1 MTAVSDVASSAVAA
15 PTRASGRPRLPGLL
29 SLSLLGVPLTA
40 LSLPLVVMIPEHYA
54 TVLGLPLAVIGLIFT
69 GVRVFDIVVDP
80 LLGAAMDRT
89 RTRWGRYRPWLVLGA
104 PALMLA
110 VYLLFMAKPGVGPL
124 YLLVTLTASFLGW
137 SVLSLAQLALASGL
151 AAGYDERSRVYAWLQ
166 FASLLGILTVMGFP
180 IISAKLGGT
189 GLPPTQLMGWI
200 IIVLTAPAVALAAW
214 RVPETPLVAQRH
226 IVGIRAYLAVVGRK
240 AVFRIAAIDLLF
252 GLGFGTASAM
262 LVFFVTAAKGLERS
276 AVGVVLIAQVV
287 TAMITVPAV
296 AWLAR
301 RLDKHFVLGIS
312 GLLAA
317 IVSVAFIFL
326 PDHNLPAMALGMMG
340 WGLSFGAFNLLPRAM
355 MADAGDE
362 LRLESGSDQTAV
374 LYALLISSW
383 KLGGALAVGLAFA
396 ALALV
401 GYKPALLGAN
411 TPQAITGLEMVFAGP
426 SAALFLLGAWL
437 ALTYPLTREK
447 HAAIRLELDAR
458 DAASGGPA

>member
-1 MTAVSDVASSAVAA
+1 MTSPPVVARPSALAKGD
-15 PTRASGRPRLPGLL
+15 RKLPGLL
-29 SLSLLGVPLTA
+29 SLSLMGVPLTA

-69 GVRVFDIVVDP
+69 SVRIFDIIIDP

-89 RTRWGRYRPWLVLGA
+89 RSRWGRYRPWLIFGA

-124 YLLVTLTASFLGW
+124 YLLLTLTAAFLGW
-137 SVLSLAQLALASGL
+137 SILSLAQLAMASGL
-151 AAGYDERSRVYAWLQ
+151 AASYDERSRVYAWLQ

-180 IISAKLGGT
+180 ILLARLGET
-189 GLPPTQLMGWI
+189 ALEPTQLMGWI
-200 IIVLTAPAVALAAW
+200 IILLMAPAVALAVW
-214 RVPETPLVAQRH
+214 RVPEAAGMAQRH
-226 IVGIRAYLAVVGRK
+226 IVGLKEYLAVVGRK

-262 LVFFVTAAKGLERS
+262 LVFFVTAAKGLDRS
-276 AVGVVLIAQVV
+276 AIGVVLIAQVI

-301 RLDKHFVLGIS
+301 RFDKHFVLGIS

-317 IVSVAFIFL
+317 AVSIAFVFT
-326 PDHNLPAMALGMMG
+326 PDHNLLAVSLGMMG

-355 MADAGDE
+355 MADAADE
-362 LRLESGSDQTAV
+362 LRLDSGSDQTGV

-383 KLGGALAVGLAFA
+383 KLGGAQAVGLSFA
-396 ALALV
+396 ALSLV
-401 GYKPALLGAN
+401 GYKPALMAAN
-411 TPQAITGLEMVFAGP
+411 TPEAISGLELVFAGP
-426 SAALFLLGAWL
+426 SAVLFLLGAWL
-437 ALTYPLTREK
+437 AFTYPLTREK
-447 HAAIRLELDAR
+447 HAAVRAALDVR
-458 DAASGGPA
+458 DAEAESAT

>member
-1 MTAVSDVASSAVAA
+1 MTETTATGSPATA
-15 PTRASGRPRLPGLL
+15 PAKGKPKGLL
-29 SLSLLGVPLTA
+29 ALSLMGIPLTA

-54 TVLGLPLAVIGLIFT
+54 TVLGLPLAVVGLIFT
-69 GVRVFDIVVDP
+69 SVRIFDIVVDP

-89 RTRWGRYRPWLVLGA
+89 RSRWGRYRPWLIFGA

-110 VYLLFMAKPGVGPL
+110 VYLLFMAKPGVGPI
-124 YLLVTLTASFLGW
+124 YLLLTLTAAFLGW
-137 SVLSLAQLALASGL
+137 SILSLAQLALASGL
-151 AAGYDERSRVYAWLQ
+151 AGSYDDRSRVYAWLQ

-180 IISAKLGGT
+180 LLLKSIGDT
-189 GLPPTQLMGWI
+189 GMAPTQVMGWI
-200 IIVLTAPAVALAAW
+200 IIILMAPAVALAAW
-214 RVPETPLVAQRH
+214 RVPEAALVAQKH
-226 IVGIRAYLAVVGRK
+226 IVSLKEYLAVVRRK

-262 LVFFVTAAKGLERS
+262 LVFFVTAAKGLDRS

-301 RLDKHFVLGIS
+301 KLDKHIALGIS

-317 IVSVAFIFL
+317 IVSVAFVFV
-326 PDHNLPAMALGMMG
+326 PDGSLLAVSLGMMG

-362 LRLESGSDQTAV
+362 LRLESGSDQTGV
-374 LYALLISSW
+374 LFALLISSW
-383 KLGGALAVGLAFA
+383 KLGGALAVGLSFV

-401 GYKPALLGAN
+401 GYKPALMMNN
-411 TPQAITGLEMVFAGP
+411 TPEAISGLELVFAGP
-426 SAALFLLGAWL
+426 SALLFLLGAWL
-437 ALTYPLTREK
+437 AFTYPLTRDR
-447 HAAIRLELDAR
+447 HAVIRAELDAR
-458 DAASGGPA
+458 DARSEVVA

>member
-1 MTAVSDVASSAVAA
+1 MTALSVGARSKAHAKVH
-15 PTRASGRPRLPGLL
+15 RKLPGLL

-69 GVRVFDIVVDP
+69 SVRVFDIVVDP

-110 VYLLFMAKPGVGPL
+110 VYMLFMAKPGVGPL
-124 YLLVTLTASFLGW
+124 YLLATLTASFLGW
-137 SVLSLAQLALASGL
+137 SILSLAQLALASGL
-151 AAGYDERSRVYAWLQ
+151 AAGYDERSRVYAWVQ

-180 IISAKLGGT
+180 ILSAKLGET
-189 GLPPTQLMGWI
+189 SLTPTQLMGWI
-200 IIVLTAPAVALAAW
+200 IIVLMAPAVALAAW
-214 RVPETPLVAQRH
+214 RVPEAAAVAQRH
-226 IVGIRAYLAVVGRK
+226 IVGVKEYLSVVGRQ

-262 LVFFVTAAKGLERS
+262 LVFFVTAAKGLDRS
-276 AVGVVLIAQVV
+276 AVGIVLIAQVV

-301 RLDKHFVLGIS
+301 RLDKHFVLGVS
-312 GLLAA
+312 GVLAA
-317 IVSVAFIFL
+317 VVSVVFVFL
-326 PDHNLPAMALGMMG
+326 PDHNLLAVSLGMMG

-362 LRLESGSDQTAV
+362 LRLESGSDQTGV

-383 KLGGALAVGLAFA
+383 KLGGALAVGLSFA

-401 GYKPALLGAN
+401 GYKPALMAAN
-411 TPQAITGLEMVFAGP
+411 TPQAISGLEMVFAGP

-437 ALTYPLTREK
+437 AFTYPLTREK

-458 DAASGGPA
+458 DARGEASA

>member
-1 MTAVSDVASSAVAA
+1 MTAPTVATGAEAV
-15 PTRASGRPRLPGLL
+15 PKGGRKLPGLL
-29 SLSLLGVPLTA
+29 TLSLMGIPLTA

-69 GVRVFDIVVDP
+69 GVRIFDIVIDP

-89 RTRWGRYRPWLVLGA
+89 RSRWGRYRPWLIFGA

-110 VYLLFMAKPGVGPL
+110 VYMLFMAKPGVGPL
-124 YLLVTLTASFLGW
+124 YLLLTLTAAFLGW
-137 SVLSLAQLALASGL
+137 SILSLAQLALASGL
-151 AAGYDERSRVYAWLQ
+151 AASYDERSRVYAWLQ

-180 IISAKLGGT
+180 ILLAKLGET
-189 GLPPTQLMGWI
+189 GIAPTQLMGWI
-200 IIVLTAPAVALAAW
+200 IIVLMAPAVALAVW
-214 RVPETPLVAQRH
+214 RVPEAAVVAQRH
-226 IVGIRAYLAVVGRK
+226 MIGLKDYLSVVGRK

-262 LVFFVTAAKGLERS
+262 LVFFVTAAKGLDRS

-287 TAMITVPAV
+287 TAMVTVPII
-296 AWLAR
+296 AWLAKKF
-301 RLDKHFVLGIS
+301 DKHFVLGIS

-317 IVSVAFIFL
+317 IVSIVFIFL
-326 PDHNLPAMALGMMG
+326 PDRNLLAVSLGMMG

-362 LRLESGSDQTAV
+362 LRLDSGSDQTGV

-383 KLGGALAVGLAFA
+383 KLGGALAVGLSFA

-401 GYKPALLGAN
+401 GYKPALMTAN
-411 TPQAITGLEMVFAGP
+411 TPEAISGLEMVFAGP
-426 SAALFLLGAWL
+426 SAVLFLIGAWL
-437 ALTYPLTREK
+437 AFTYPLTREK
-447 HAAIRLELDAR
+447 HAFIRAALDAR
-458 DAASGGPA
+458 DAEAEASA

>member
-1 MTAVSDVASSAVAA
+1 MTAVSVAA
-15 PTRASGRPRLPGLL
+15 GSTTRVTGHRRAPGLL
-29 SLSLLGVPLTA
+29 SLSLMGVPLTA

-69 GVRVFDIVVDP
+69 SVRVFDIVVDP

-110 VYLLFMAKPGVGPL
+110 VYMLFMAKPGVGPL
-124 YLLVTLTASFLGW
+124 YLLATLTASFLGW
-137 SVLSLAQLALASGL
+137 SILSLAQLALASGL

-180 IISAKLGGT
+180 ILSAKLGET
-189 GLPPTQLMGWI
+189 SLAPTQLMGWI
-200 IIVLTAPAVALAAW
+200 IIVLMAPAVALAAW
-214 RVPETPLVAQRH
+214 RVPEAAAVAQRH
-226 IVGIRAYLAVVGRK
+226 IVGVKEYLSVVGRQ

-262 LVFFVTAAKGLERS
+262 LVFFVTAAKGLDRS
-276 AVGVVLIAQVV
+276 AVGIVLIAQVV

-301 RLDKHFVLGIS
+301 RLDKHFVLGVC

-317 IVSVAFIFL
+317 VVSVAFVFL
-326 PDHNLPAMALGMMG
+326 PDHNLLAVSLGMMG

-362 LRLESGSDQTAV
+362 LRLDSGSDQTAV

-383 KLGGALAVGLAFA
+383 KLGGALAVGLSFA

-401 GYKPALLGAN
+401 GYKPALMAAN
-411 TPQAITGLEMVFAGP
+411 TPQAISGLEMVFAGP
-426 SAALFLLGAWL
+426 SAVLFLLGAWL
-437 ALTYPLTREK
+437 AFTYPLTREK

-458 DAASGGPA
+458 DARSEVAA

>member
-1 MTAVSDVASSAVAA
+1 MTAPSAAA
-15 PTRASGRPRLPGLL
+15 NPAATPAGGRKLPGLL
-29 SLSLLGVPLTA
+29 SLSLMGIPLTA

-69 GVRVFDIVVDP
+69 GVRIFDIVVDP
-80 LLGAAMDRT
+80 LIGAAMDRT
-89 RTRWGRYRPWLVLGA
+89 RSRWGRYRPWLIFGA

-110 VYLLFMAKPGVGPL
+110 VYLLFMAKPGVGPI
-124 YLLVTLTASFLGW
+124 YLLLTLTAAFLGW

-151 AAGYDERSRVYAWLQ
+151 AASYDGRSRVYAWLQ

-180 IISAKLGGT
+180 ILLKSLGDT
-189 GLPPTQLMGWI
+189 GMAPTQIMGWI
-200 IIVLTAPAVALAAW
+200 IIVLMAPAVALAAW
-214 RVPETPLVAQRH
+214 RVPEAAASAQRH
-226 IVGIRAYLAVVGRK
+226 IVGIKEYLAVVGRK

-262 LVFFVTAAKGLERS
+262 LVFFVTAAKGLDRS
-276 AVGVVLIAQVV
+276 AIGVVLIAQVV

-301 RLDKHFVLGIS
+301 RLDKHFVLGIT

-317 IVSVAFIFL
+317 IVSVAFVFL
-326 PDHNLPAMALGMMG
+326 PDGNLVAVSLGMMG

-362 LRLESGSDQTAV
+362 LRLDTGSDQTGV

-383 KLGGALAVGLAFA
+383 KLGGALAVGLSFA
-396 ALALV
+396 ALAMV
-401 GYKPALLGAN
+401 GYKPALMTAN
-411 TPQAITGLEMVFAGP
+411 TPEAISGLEMVFAGP
-426 SAALFLLGAWL
+426 SAVLFLLGAWL
-437 ALTYPLTREK
+437 SFTYPLTREK
-447 HAAIRLELDAR
+447 HAAIRTALDAR
-458 DAASGGPA
+458 DAQAETTA

>member
-1 MTAVSDVASSAVAA
+1 MTAPTVAA
-15 PTRASGRPRLPGLL
+15 SPEAAARGGRKLPGLL
-29 SLSLLGVPLTA
+29 SLSLMGVPLTA

-69 GVRVFDIVVDP
+69 SVRIFDIVVDP

-89 RTRWGRYRPWLVLGA
+89 RSRWGRYRPWLIFGA

-110 VYLLFMAKPGVGPL
+110 VYLLFMARPGVGPV
-124 YLLVTLTASFLGW
+124 YLLLTLTASFLGW
-137 SVLSLAQLALASGL
+137 SILSLAQLALASGL
-151 AAGYDERSRVYAWLQ
+151 VASYDGRSRVYAWLQ
-166 FASLLGILTVMGFP
+166 FASLLGILTVRGFP
-180 IISAKLGGT
+180 ILLKKLGDT
-189 GLPPTQLMGWI
+189 GMEPTQLMGWI
-200 IIVLTAPAVALAAW
+200 IIVLMAPAVALAAW
-214 RVPETPLVAQRH
+214 RVPEAAVVAQRH
-226 IVGIRAYLAVVGRK
+226 IVGIREYLAVVGRK

-262 LVFFVTAAKGLERS
+262 LVFFVTAAKGLDRS
-276 AVGVVLIAQVV
+276 AVGLVLIAQVI

-301 RLDKHFVLGIS
+301 KFDKHFVLGIA

-317 IVSVAFIFL
+317 IVSIAFIFT
-326 PDHNLPAMALGMMG
+326 PDHSLPAVALGMMG

-362 LRLESGSDQTAV
+362 LRLDTGSDQTGV

-383 KLGGALAVGLAFA
+383 KLGGALAVGLSFA

-401 GYKPALLGAN
+401 GYKPALMAAN
-411 TPQAITGLEMVFAGP
+411 SPQAISGLEMVFAGP
-426 SAALFLLGAWL
+426 SAVLFLIGAWL
-437 ALTYPLTREK
+437 AFTYPLTREK
-447 HAAIRLELDAR
+447 HAAIRATLDAR
-458 DAASGGPA
+458 DAATEPSA

>member
-1 MTAVSDVASSAVAA
+1 MTAPTIAASPAVVAKA
-15 PTRASGRPRLPGLL
+15 GRKPPGLL
-29 SLSLLGVPLTA
+29 SLSLMGIPLTA

-69 GVRVFDIVVDP
+69 SVRIFDIVVDP

-89 RTRWGRYRPWLVLGA
+89 RSRWGRYRPWLIFGA

-110 VYLLFMAKPGVGPL
+110 VYLLFMARPGVGPL
-124 YLLVTLTASFLGW
+124 YLLFTLTAAFLGW
-137 SVLSLAQLALASGL
+137 SILSLAQLALASGL
-151 AAGYDERSRVYAWLQ
+151 AASYDERSRVYAWLQ

-180 IISAKLGGT
+180 ILLKKLGDT
-189 GLPPTQLMGWI
+189 GMAPTQVMGWV
-200 IIVLTAPAVALAAW
+200 IIVLMAPAVALAAW
-214 RVPETPLVAQRH
+214 RVPEAAQTAQRH
-226 IVGIRAYLAVVGRK
+226 IVGIKEYLAVVGRK

-262 LVFFVTAAKGLERS
+262 LVFFVTAAKGLDRS
-276 AVGVVLIAQVV
+276 AVGLVLIAQVI

-301 RLDKHFVLGIS
+301 KFDKHFVLGIA
-312 GLLAA
+312 GVLAA
-317 IVSVAFIFL
+317 VVSIAFIFT
-326 PDHNLPAMALGMMG
+326 PDHSLPAIALGMMG

-362 LRLESGSDQTAV
+362 LRLDSGSDQTGV

-383 KLGGALAVGLAFA
+383 KLGGALAVGLSFA

-401 GYKPALLGAN
+401 GYKPALMTAN
-411 TPQAITGLEMVFAGP
+411 TPAAISGLEMVFAGP
-426 SAALFLLGAWL
+426 SALLFVIGAWL
-437 ALTYPLTREK
+437 AFTYPLTREK
-447 HAAIRLELDAR
+447 HASIRAALDAR
-458 DAASGGPA
+458 DAQGEGAA

>member
-1 MTAVSDVASSAVAA
+1 MIETTATGSPATA
-15 PTRASGRPRLPGLL
+15 PAKGKPKGLL
-29 SLSLLGVPLTA
+29 ALSLMGIPLTA

-54 TVLGLPLAVIGLIFT
+54 TVLGLPLAVVGLIFT
-69 GVRVFDIVVDP
+69 SVRIFDIVVDP

-89 RTRWGRYRPWLVLGA
+89 RSRWGRYRPWLIFGA

-110 VYLLFMAKPGVGPL
+110 VYLLFMAKPGVGPI
-124 YLLVTLTASFLGW
+124 YLLLTLTAAFLGW
-137 SVLSLAQLALASGL
+137 SILSLAQLALASGL
-151 AAGYDERSRVYAWLQ
+151 AGSYDDRSRVYAWLQ

-180 IISAKLGGT
+180 LLLKSIGDT
-189 GLPPTQLMGWI
+189 GMAPTQVMGWI
-200 IIVLTAPAVALAAW
+200 IIILMAPAVALAAW
-214 RVPETPLVAQRH
+214 RVPEAALVAQKH
-226 IVGIRAYLAVVGRK
+226 IVSLKEYLAVVRRK

-262 LVFFVTAAKGLERS
+262 LVFFVTAAKGLDRS

-301 RLDKHFVLGIS
+301 KLDKHIALGIS

-317 IVSVAFIFL
+317 IVSVAFVFV
-326 PDHNLPAMALGMMG
+326 PDGSLLAVSLGMMG

-362 LRLESGSDQTAV
+362 LRLESGSDQTGV
-374 LYALLISSW
+374 LFALLISSW
-383 KLGGALAVGLAFA
+383 KLGGALAVGLSFV

-401 GYKPALLGAN
+401 GYKPALMMNN
-411 TPQAITGLEMVFAGP
+411 TPEAISGLELVFAGP
-426 SAALFLLGAWL
+426 SALLFLLGAWL
-437 ALTYPLTREK
+437 AFTYPLTRDR
-447 HAAIRLELDAR
+447 HAVIRAELDAL
-458 DAASGGPA
+458 DARSEVIA

>member
-1 MTAVSDVASSAVAA
+1 
-15 PTRASGRPRLPGLL
+15 
-29 SLSLLGVPLTA
+29 
-40 LSLPLVVMIPEHYA
+40 
-54 TVLGLPLAVIGLIFT
+54 
-69 GVRVFDIVVDP
+69 
-80 LLGAAMDRT
+80 
-89 RTRWGRYRPWLVLGA
+89 
-104 PALMLA
+104 
-110 VYLLFMAKPGVGPL
+110 
-124 YLLVTLTASFLGW
+124 
-137 SVLSLAQLALASGL
+137 
-151 AAGYDERSRVYAWLQ
+151 
-166 FASLLGILTVMGFP
+166 
-180 IISAKLGGT
+180 
-189 GLPPTQLMGWI
+189 
-200 IIVLTAPAVALAAW
+200 
-214 RVPETPLVAQRH
+214 
-226 IVGIRAYLAVVGRK
+226 
-240 AVFRIAAIDLLF
+240 
-252 GLGFGTASAM
+252 M

-312 GLLAA
+312 GVLAA

-326 PDHNLPAMALGMMG
+326 PDHNLPAMAVGMMG

-411 TPQAITGLEMVFAGP
+411 TPQAISGLEMVFAGP

-437 ALTYPLTREK
+437 AFTYPLTREK
-447 HAAIRLELDAR
+447 HAAIRLELDGR

>member
-1 MTAVSDVASSAVAA
+1 MTAPSVAA
-15 PTRASGRPRLPGLL
+15 NPATKTGSDRRLPGLL
-29 SLSLLGVPLTA
+29 SLSLMGIPLTA

-54 TVLGLPLAVIGLIFT
+54 TVLGLPLAIIGLIFT
-69 GVRVFDIVVDP
+69 GVRIFDIVVDP
-80 LLGAAMDRT
+80 LIGAAMDRT
-89 RTRWGRYRPWLVLGA
+89 RSRWGRYRPWLIFGA

-110 VYLLFMAKPGVGPL
+110 VYLLFMAKPGVGPI
-124 YLLVTLTASFLGW
+124 YLLLTLTAAFLGW

-151 AAGYDERSRVYAWLQ
+151 AASYDGRSRVYAWLQ

-180 IISAKLGGT
+180 ILLKSLGDT
-189 GLPPTQLMGWI
+189 GMAPTQIMGWI
-200 IIVLTAPAVALAAW
+200 IIVLMAPAVALAAW
-214 RVPETPLVAQRH
+214 KVPEAAVSAQRH
-226 IVGIRAYLAVVGRK
+226 IVGVKEYLAVVGRK

-262 LVFFVTAAKGLERS
+262 LVFFVTAAKGLDRS

-301 RLDKHFVLGIS
+301 RLDKHFVLGIT

-317 IVSVAFIFL
+317 IVSVVFVFL
-326 PDHNLPAMALGMMG
+326 PDGNLLAVSLGMMG

-362 LRLESGSDQTAV
+362 LRLDTGSDQTGV

-383 KLGGALAVGLAFA
+383 KLGGALAVGLSFA
-396 ALALV
+396 ALAFV
-401 GYKPALLGAN
+401 GYKPALMAAN
-411 TPQAITGLEMVFAGP
+411 TPQAISGLEMVFAGP
-426 SAALFLLGAWL
+426 SALLFVVGAWL
-437 ALTYPLTREK
+437 SFTYPLTRQK
-447 HAAIRLELDAR
+447 HAAIRTALDAR
-458 DAASGGPA
+458 DARTEASV

>member
-1 MTAVSDVASSAVAA
+1 MTALSVGASSKAHIKGH
-15 PTRASGRPRLPGLL
+15 RRLPGLL

-69 GVRVFDIVVDP
+69 SVRVFDIVVDP

-110 VYLLFMAKPGVGPL
+110 VYMLFMARPGVGPL
-124 YLLVTLTASFLGW
+124 YLLATLTASFLGW
-137 SVLSLAQLALASGL
+137 SILSLAQLALASGL
-151 AAGYDERSRVYAWLQ
+151 AASYDERSRVYAWLQ

-180 IISAKLGGT
+180 ILSSKLGET
-189 GLPPTQLMGWI
+189 SLTPTQLMGWI
-200 IIVLTAPAVALAAW
+200 IIILMAPAVALAAW
-214 RVPETPLVAQRH
+214 RVPEAAAVAQRH
-226 IVGIRAYLAVVGRK
+226 IVGVKEYLSVVGRQ

-262 LVFFVTAAKGLERS
+262 LVFFVTAAKGLDRS
-276 AVGVVLIAQVV
+276 AVGIVLIAQVV

-301 RLDKHFVLGIS
+301 RLDKHFVLGIA
-312 GLLAA
+312 GVLAA
-317 IVSVAFIFL
+317 VVSVAFVFL
-326 PDHNLPAMALGMMG
+326 PDHNLLAVSLGMMG

-362 LRLESGSDQTAV
+362 LRLDSGSDQTAV

-383 KLGGALAVGLAFA
+383 KLGGALAVGLSFA

-401 GYKPALLGAN
+401 GYKPALMAAN
-411 TPQAITGLEMVFAGP
+411 TPQAISGLEMVFAGP

-437 ALTYPLTREK
+437 AFTYPLTREK

-458 DAASGGPA
+458 DARGEVAA